1 MPSMIFLYPVQRQ
14 RLPRIAVLISSSV
27 GSGFCLSNPAAL
39 MTIPGVQKPHW
50 TDPLTP
56 NA

>member
-14 RLPRIAVLISSSV
+14 RLPRIAVLISSSI